1 MDKLYYSS
9 LSSEQKEI
17 IENKK
22 TQASHRAITSMR
34 QAEEVK
40 QELLDSGFIEGQD
53 FSFEDHEIST
63 KIDNYEFEVVVNTET
78 CSKSTWKK
86 HEFEINYYAGSIK
99 LHWKEVQ
106 QTYDC
111 DEDQSHIT
119 PDNPSGWK
127 IVDASEYLR
136 LATKKFNR
144 WDNHYYGIFGNYMRP
159 LTISGRSS
167 NFCKNYRDVR
177 ATNYLKRLREANT
190 RAPEILEHKLEM
202 QKQEM
207 SRKEKIAKAKQVLTS
222 QFDDI
227 FLSKTKVVFN
237 DYQFKVEIRFPEP
250 DSYYACDTIYI
261 DYEPDRN
268 FECSVNK
275 VENRFGFIPWDKV
288 PLIEQ
293 LQTEQVEA

>member
-17 IENKK
+17 IENQK

-53 FSFEDHEIST
+53 FSFEDHELST
-63 KIDNYEFEVVVNTET
+63 KTTDYEFQVVVDG
-78 CSKSTWKK
+78 KSTWRK
-86 HEFEINYYAGSIK
+86 HEFEINYYAGSIE
-99 LHWKEVQ
+99 LLWKEVR
-106 QTYDC
+106 QTYNEE
-111 DEDQSHIT
+111 EDQSHVT

-127 IVDASEYLR
+127 IVDASEYLK
-136 LATKKFNR
+136 LATKKYNR
-144 WDNHYYGIFGNYMRP
+144 WDNNYYGKYGNYMEP
-159 LTISGRSS
+159 LTISGTR
-167 NFCKNYRDVR
+167 NFCKSYRDVN
-177 ATNYLKRLREANT
+177 AKTYLKRLREATKN
-190 RAPEILEHKLEM
+190 APEVLKRKLQE
-202 QKQEM
+202 QVQEM
-207 SRKEKIAKAKQVLTS
+207 SKKQKIAEAKEVLTS

-237 DYQFKVEIRFPEP
+237 SYHFKLEIRFPEK
-250 DSYYACDTIYI
+250 SGWEYSCDTIYI
-261 DYEPDRN
+261 DYDPDRN

-275 VENRFGFIPWDKV
+275 VENRYGFIPWDKV
-288 PLIEQ
+288 SLIEQ